1 MAKRAPTI
9 MTSDPSPAPKTR
21 AEAQGQSLEQP
32 LAEAEAVL
40 HAIRAGE
47 IDALLVADHQ
57 GGRVLELQGAE
68 HDYRLM
74 IEEMGEGAM
83 TLTATG
89 HIYFA
94 NPRMAAMLERAPEDL
109 IDTTLAELICE
120 TDRPAYLTWLHN
132 PSPRPQQ
139 RLELR
144 LRGQGSSLIACH
156 VSLTELPI
164 AHKQGAFSVI
174 VTDLTEQQRARDAV
188 RQSEARLKTIVEHLP
203 VGVWFLDRRGKITYG
218 NSAAQQIWSGTE
230 RIGPKHFL
238 NCPVCSSK
246 NGHRIGPQDC
256 PAFRAIHNGET
267 TLNKEVS
274 IEPVD
279 GKTKTI
285 LTSAVPIQDS
295 DGSILGAVLLNQD
308 ISARKVAENQI
319 KQLAFFDVLTHL
331 PNRRLLLDRLG
342 HALATICR
350 TGDLGALLFIDLD
363 HFKDLNDSLGHD
375 MGDHLLRQVAERL
388 VGSVRARDTVARLGG
403 DEFVV
408 VVEGLSD
415 EIEQAVLQTRAVV
428 EKVQQALGE
437 SYTLGGKP
445 YHLTPSIGATLI
457 DDADSSVDDLLKR
470 ADLAMYQA
478 KDAGR
483 NTFRFFDPRTQIALE
498 QRTKLEAQLREGLLS
513 KQFLLHYQAQVDSA
527 GSLIGAE
534 ALLRWAHPA
543 RGLLGPGIFIHL
555 AEESGLI
562 LPLGEWV
569 LHAACSQLANWAQ
582 APSSARRSLAVN
594 ISARQFRDP
603 NFFAMVRHAVLSHKI
618 DPSLLELELTESLL
632 LEDVEDTI
640 TKMTALRDLGLRFA
654 LDDFGT
660 GYSSLA
666 YLKRLPLDAL
676 KIDRSFVDDVTND
689 TNAAAIVRAILAL
702 APQLGLSVI
711 AEGVETSAQRRFLT
725 HNGCNAF
732 QGYLFGRPGPPEALA
747 AVSKHCACHHSS
759 TARRSA
765 GANPGT
771 AIVPRS

>member
-1 MAKRAPTI
+1 
-9 MTSDPSPAPKTR
+9 MTSNQSPELETS
-21 AEAQGQSLEQP
+21 AEAKVLSLQQR

-47 IDALLVADHQ
+47 IDALLVADQQ

-94 NPRMAAMLERAPEDL
+94 NPRMVAMLGRAREDL
-109 IDTTLAELICE
+109 TGTTLAELISE
-120 TDRPAYLTWLHN
+120 TDRPAYLAWLRSQ
-132 PSPRPQQ
+132 SPRPQQ
-139 RLELR
+139 RLELQLIR
-144 LRGQGSSLIACH
+144 QASVQSSALIPCH

-164 AHKQGAFSVI
+164 EQKQGAFSVI
-174 VTDLTEQQRARDAV
+174 VTDLTEQQRARDAL
-188 RQSEARLKTIVEHLP
+188 RQSEDRLKTIVEHLP
-203 VGVWFLDRRGKITYG
+203 VGVWFLDRQGKITYS
-218 NSAAQQIWSGTE
+218 NSTAQQIWSGTQQ
-230 RIGPKHFL
+230 IGPQHFRS
-238 NCPVCSSK
+238 CPVCSSK
-246 NGHRIGPQDC
+246 NGHRIGLQNC
-256 PAFRAIHNGET
+256 PAFRAIHHGET

-295 DGSILGAVLLNQD
+295 NGDILGAVLLNQD
-308 ISARKVAENQI
+308 ISSRKAAENQI

-331 PNRRLLLDRLG
+331 PNRRLLLDRLS
-342 HALATICR
+342 HALATIRR

-375 MGDHLLRQVAERL
+375 MGDHLLQQVAERL
-388 VGSVRARDTVARLGG
+388 VSSVRARDTVARLGG

-415 EIEQAVLQTRAVV
+415 ETDQAVLQTRAVAD
-428 EKVQQALGE
+428 KVQQALGE
-437 SYTLGGKP
+437 PYTLGGKP
-445 YHLTPSIGATLI
+445 HHLTPSIGATLI
-457 DDADSSVDDLLKR
+457 DDADTSVDDLLKR
-470 ADLAMYQA
+470 ADLAMYAA

-483 NTFRFFDPRTQIALE
+483 NTFRFFDPKTQIALE
-498 QRTKLEAQLREGLLS
+498 QRTKLEAHLREGLLS
-513 KQFLLHYQAQVDSA
+513 KQFVLHYQAQVDSA
-527 GSLIGAE
+527 GTLIGAE
-534 ALLRWAHPA
+534 ALVRWAHPE

-569 LHAACSQLANWAQ
+569 LHAACSQLSDWAQ
-582 APSSARRSLAVN
+582 EPSSAQRSLAVN

-603 NFFAMVRHAVLSHKI
+603 NFIAMVRHAVLSHRI

-640 TKMTALRDLGLRFA
+640 TKMTALRGLGLRFA

-689 TNAAAIVRAILAL
+689 SNAAAIVRAILAL

-725 HNGCNAF
+725 RNGCNAF

-747 AVSKHCACHHSS
+747 AVNIPV
-759 TARRSA
+759 RRERSA
-765 GANPGT
+765 G
-771 AIVPRS
+771 